1 MSYNSTGHNTAR
13 ENKVKT
19 NELKLFQERV
29 AALRVNPSAIERI
42 VIHDPNGDTI
52 QNMRGNEASLQI
64 YTAIVSNDG
73 YIGPAGAKKGLA
85 VYSNSLRDKA
95 KEQPGSYPEIVR
107 LEKIVRSK
115 KAVRCDVI
123 RRDSFRP
130 VPERILRVLQQALRE
145 YPTPFYIY
153 DEQGIRDTARAYK
166 KAFAWVKPDYKN
178 YFAVKACP
186 NPHIVSILK
195 EEGFGADCSS
205 LAELVIAEKL
215 GMSGEDIMFTS
226 NDTPA
231 EEYIKAKQLG
241 AIINLDDLSH
251 IGYLDKNAGM
261 PGLICFRYNPGPLRK
276 GNDFIGDPRESKYG
290 VTTGQIP
297 GAYIKAMELGAE
309 RFGLHT
315 MVVSNMLDE
324 QYLEETAV
332 MLFKLAAMI
341 SRDTGIKFDFINLGG
356 GFGIPYKPE
365 QSAIDLVT
373 LSAGIRIAYQ
383 KYIKDMGLGPVR
395 IVTEC
400 GRAITGPHGFLVSK
414 VRHVSR
420 KYKDFVGLDACMA
433 NLMRPAL
440 YGAYHHITVLGKEN
454 EPKDN
459 VYDVTGSLCEN
470 NDKFAVN
477 RPLPAV
483 APGDVFILHDAGA
496 HGYAMGFQYNGK
508 LRCAE
513 LLVTSGGKV
522 RRIRRAEALDDY
534 LGTVENWP

>member
-1 MSYNSTGHNTAR
+1 M
-13 ENKVKT
+13 KT
-19 NELKLFQERV
+19 DELKLFQERV
-29 AALRVNPSAIERI
+29 AALRVNPAAIESVKI
-42 VIHDPNGDTI
+42 YGGNGGII
-52 QNMRGNEASLQI
+52 QNMKGKEASLQI
-64 YTAIVSNDG
+64 YAAITSNDG
-73 YIGPAGAKKGLA
+73 YISPAGSKKGLA
-85 VYSNSLRDKA
+85 VYGNSLRNEA
-95 KEQPGSYPEIVR
+95 KERPGSHPEIVR
-107 LEKIVRSK
+107 LEKIARSK
-115 KAVRCDVI
+115 QAVRCDIV
-123 RRDSFRP
+123 RRESSRP
-130 VPERILRVLQQALRE
+130 LPQRMLQALPEALQR

-166 KAFAWVKPDYKN
+166 KAFAWVKPGYRN

-186 NPHIVSILK
+186 NPHIVNVLK
-195 EEGFGADCSS
+195 DEGFGADCSS
-205 LAELVIAEKL
+205 LPELVIAEKL
-215 GMSGEDIMFTS
+215 GMRGEDIMFTS

-231 EEYIKAKQLG
+231 GEFVKAKQLG
-241 AIINLDDLSH
+241 AIINLDDVSH

-276 GNDFIGDPRESKYG
+276 GNDIIGDPRESKYG
-290 VTTGQIP
+290 VTTGQIH

-341 SRDTGIKFDFINLGG
+341 SHDTGIKFDFINLGG

-365 QSAIDLVT
+365 QVAIDLDAV
-373 LSAGIRIAYQ
+373 SAGIRGAYK
-383 KYIKDMGLGPVR
+383 KYIEDMGLGPVR
-395 IVTEC
+395 VVTEC

-414 VRHVSR
+414 VRHVSL
-420 KYKDFVGLDACMA
+420 KYKDYVGLDACMT

-454 EPKDN
+454 EWKGR

-477 RPLPAV
+477 RPLPTV

-513 LLVTSGGKV
+513 LLVTPGGKV
-522 RRIRRAEALDDY
+522 RQIRRAETADDY
-534 LGTVENWP
+534 LGTVESWP

>member
-1 MSYNSTGHNTAR
+1 M
-13 ENKVKT
+13 KT
-19 NELKLFQERV
+19 DELRLFQERV
-29 AALRVNPSAIERI
+29 AALRLNPAAIESI
-42 VIHDPNGDTI
+42 TIYGANGGTI
-52 QNMRGNEASLQI
+52 KNMKGKEASLQI
-64 YTAIVSNDG
+64 YAAIASNDG
-73 YIGPAGAKKGLA
+73 YISPAGAKKGLA
-85 VYSNSLRDKA
+85 VYGNSLRNEA
-95 KEQPGSYPEIVR
+95 KERPVSHPEIVR
-107 LEKIVRSK
+107 LEMIARSK
-115 KAVRCDVI
+115 QAVRCDVI
-123 RRDSFRP
+123 RRESFRP
-130 VPERILRVLQQALRE
+130 VPERVLKALPEALRK

-166 KAFAWVKPDYKN
+166 KAFAWVKPGYRN

-186 NPHIVSILK
+186 NPNIVNILK
-195 EEGFGADCSS
+195 AEGFGADCSS
-205 LAELVIAEKL
+205 LAELIIAEKL
-215 GMSGEDIMFTS
+215 GMRGEDIMFTS

-231 EEYIKAKQLG
+231 EEYVKAKQLG
-241 AIINLDDLSH
+241 AIINLDDVSH

-261 PGLICFRYNPGPLRK
+261 PRIICFRYNPGPLRK

-290 VTTGQIP
+290 VTTGQIQ

-341 SRDTGIKFDFINLGG
+341 SHDTGIKFDFINLGG

-365 QSAIDLVT
+365 QPAIDLT
-373 LSAGIRIAYQ
+373 ALSAGIRRAYK
-383 KYIKDMGLGPVR
+383 KYIEDMELGPVR
-395 IVTEC
+395 VVTEC
-400 GRAITGPHGFLVSK
+400 GRAIAGPHGFLVSK

-454 EPKDN
+454 EPKDR

-477 RPLPAV
+477 RPLPTV
-483 APGDVFILHDAGA
+483 VPGDVCILHDTGA

-513 LLVTSGGKV
+513 LLVTPDGKV
-522 RRIRRAEALDDY
+522 RQIRRAEVLDDY
-534 LGTVENWP
+534 LSTVESWP

>member
-1 MSYNSTGHNTAR
+1 MKTG
-13 ENKVKT
+13 
-19 NELKLFQERV
+19 ELKLFQQRV
-29 AALRVNPSAIERI
+29 AALRVNPAAIERI
-42 VIHDPNGDTI
+42 IVHGADGGIM
-52 QNMRGNEASLQI
+52 QNIKGKEASLQI
-64 YTAIVSNDG
+64 YTAIASNDG
-73 YIGPAGAKKGLA
+73 HISPAGAKKGLV
-85 VYSNSLRDKA
+85 VYGNSLREEA
-95 KEQPGSYPEIVR
+95 KERPRSHPEITK
-107 LEKIVRSK
+107 LEDIARSK
-115 KAVRCDVI
+115 HAVRCDVI
-123 RRDSFRP
+123 RRESFRP
-130 VPERILRVLQQALRE
+130 VPERILKALPEALRK

-166 KAFAWVKPDYKN
+166 KAFAWVKPGYRN

-186 NPHIVSILK
+186 NPHIVHVLK

-215 GMSGEDIMFTS
+215 GMRGEDIMFTS

-231 EEYIKAKQLG
+231 EEYIKAKKLG
-241 AIINLDDLSH
+241 AIINLDDISH
-251 IGYLDKNAGM
+251 TGYLDKNAGM

-276 GNDFIGDPRESKYG
+276 GTDFIGDPRESKYG

-315 MVVSNMLDE
+315 MIVSNMLDE

-341 SRDTGIKFDFINLGG
+341 NHDTGVKFDFINLGG

-365 QSAIDLVT
+365 QAAVNLDVV
-373 LSAGIRIAYQ
+373 SAGIRRAYE
-383 KYIKDMGLGPVR
+383 KYIKDMDLGPVR
-395 IVTEC
+395 VFTEC

-420 KYKDFVGLDACMA
+420 KYKDYVGLDACMA

-440 YGAYHHITVLGKEN
+440 YGAYHHMTVLGKEN
-454 EPKDN
+454 EPKDR

-477 RPLPAV
+477 RPLPTV

-496 HGYAMGFQYNGK
+496 HGYSMGFQYNGK

-513 LLVTSGGKV
+513 LLVKTGGKV
-522 RRIRRAEALDDY
+522 RQIRRAEVLDDY
-534 LGTVENWP
+534 LATIENWP